1 MDSPELKPK
10 HIEELRPHI
19 YQFRN
24 ERFGSHVYLVKG
36 LKKNVLIDTGK
47 ASNYPNLKACLAQVG
62 LAPQDI
68 HLIIL
73 THEHFDHTGAC
84 PKFYERTVIAAH
96 ALAANKIELQD
107 EFVTMSHYGD
117 EGASHFRVDIWLEAD
132 TVVDLGNYRLHIL
145 HTPGHCSGCICI
157 YEPHQE
163 LLFSGDTVLAGGT
176 LSGIMGS
183 GNISDY
189 IRSLQRLSNL
199 KVEEMYPG
207 HGRISTDADGD
218 LLQALENALGM
229 MEECKILFATLNTKS
244 TFERYFSAIRKRP
257 VISKTSPKV

>member
-1 MDSPELKPK
+1 MDSSELKPK

-36 LKKNVLIDTGK
+36 FKKNVLIDTGK
-47 ASNYPNLKACLAQVG
+47 ASNYPNLKVCLEQVG

-84 PKFYERTVIAAH
+84 PEFYESAVIAAH
-96 ALAANKIELQD
+96 PLAANKIGLQD
-107 EFVTMSHYGD
+107 EFVTMSKYGD
-117 EGASHFRVDIWLEAD
+117 EGARHFRVDIWLEAD

-157 YEPHQE
+157 YEPDQE

-189 IRSLQRLSNL
+189 IKSLQRLSDL

-207 HGRISTDADGD
+207 HGRISTDAEGD
-218 LLQALENALGM
+218 LLKALENALGM

-244 TFERYFSAIRKRP
+244 TFDRYFSAIRKRP
-257 VISKTSPKV
+257 VIPTSSPKV